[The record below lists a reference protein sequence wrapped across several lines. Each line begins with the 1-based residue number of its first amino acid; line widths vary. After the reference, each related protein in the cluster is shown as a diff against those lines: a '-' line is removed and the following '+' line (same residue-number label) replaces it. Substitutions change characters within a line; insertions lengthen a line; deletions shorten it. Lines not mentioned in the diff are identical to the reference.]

1 MVLLLVLFQK
11 LCSDDSFLVLHP
23 RRSLVYLRSTYLL
36 YPPSYFTL
44 LEKMTILIN
53 GKMTILITGKMTSIM
68 LKKTLIIMMKKMISI
83 MLKTLIMIKKM
94 MFRWLGRCS
103 ATPQGI
109 SSSSRCQP
117 LLYRFVWHWCLYWY
131 LISMPLFNFI
141 ILSSQGRWSLDVE
154 NAWLSLHRFE
164 ILSRK

>member
-1 MVLLLVLFQK
+1 MLL
-11 LCSDDSFLVLHP
+11 P
-23 RRSLVYLRSTYLL
+23 RRSLVYLRSTNLL
-36 YPPSYFTL
+36 YPPSYFSL

-53 GKMTILITGKMTSIM
+53 GKMTSIK
-68 LKKTLIIMMKKMISI
+68 LKTLIMMKKM
-83 MLKTLIMIKKM
+83 MLFTMKM
-94 MFRWLGRCS
+94 MMLRWLGRCS

-117 LLYRFVWHWCLYWY
+117 FLVFVFVWHWCLYCY
-131 LISMPLFNFI
+131 LISMLLFNL